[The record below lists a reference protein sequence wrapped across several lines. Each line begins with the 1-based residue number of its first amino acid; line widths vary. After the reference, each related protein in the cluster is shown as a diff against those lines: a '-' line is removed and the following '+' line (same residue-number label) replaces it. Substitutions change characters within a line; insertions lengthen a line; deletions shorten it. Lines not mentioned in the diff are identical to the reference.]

1 MTSVWFWSKLW
12 YSWMWSKLLNLEQIW
27 LVKILVFLILEQI
40 WLVKI
45 YTLEDSTKLQDL
57 WVFLSYEEVDLGIC
71 LLSGT
76 APMYWSRDQ
85 STELQKSKVSN
96 HQPSRQTTEDSEL
109 KVDLRYEVCLSINDS
124 NLMTDLTNVS
134 PCFKSGFFCFKI
146 KYVELE
152 QGQISTTHVSPF
164 HGKKTCPPCQMVLSS
179 FM

>member
-45 YTLEDSTKLQDL
+45 HTLEDSKKLQDSR
-57 WVFLSYEEVDLGIC
+57 VFLSYEEVDLGIC

-76 APMYWSRDQ
+76 APTYWSRDQ

-96 HQPSRQTTEDSEL
+96 HQPSRQTTE
-109 KVDLRYEVCLSINDS
+109 RFS
-124 NLMTDLTNVS
+124 NLLCLCIKMVVYGFRAQSWPSIWGVS
-134 PCFKSGFFCFKI
+134 LHQWFQFDDRFVPLLQVWI
-146 KYVELE
+146 L
-152 QGQISTTHVSPF
+152 
-164 HGKKTCPPCQMVLSS
+164 LL
-179 FM
+179 